1 MKKNINGGNSKV
13 GSSTLKNY
21 KDIAIITVV
30 GELQSNNI
38 LK

>member
-1 MKKNINGGNSKV
+1 MKQY
-13 GSSTLKNY
+13 SSTTLKTFRN
-21 KDIAIITVV
+21 IAIITVV